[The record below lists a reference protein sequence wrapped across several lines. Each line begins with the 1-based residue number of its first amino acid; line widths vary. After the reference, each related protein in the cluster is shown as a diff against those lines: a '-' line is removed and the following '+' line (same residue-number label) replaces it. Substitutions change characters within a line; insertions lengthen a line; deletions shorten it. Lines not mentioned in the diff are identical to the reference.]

1 MSAVISPVTG
11 TRVEP
16 IDSYQFVRGTAATFK
31 VIFINNG
38 VPVTVD
44 NLTTP
49 QASIFE
55 PMFLN
60 KSGSTTPVVIATLNG
75 TLVPGQQFEY
85 QFIWNIPADI
95 IPSDEYIISYRGT
108 LGGDLYPFG
117 DEYIN
122 ILASAGQIGIKTV
135 SYATISDVRM
145 MKFNIDEYLPE
156 TIRKDLTARNNVIE
170 FHLRNAATKLREEL
184 ALFRARGNTEN
195 YKLFCI
201 YYTVWSIMLASRGE
215 DGSSVSDQNLTYWR
229 TEWSKIL
236 DQEKRKGA
244 NSQGISFGRG

>member
-16 IDSYQFVRGTAATFK
+16 IDTYQFVRGTTATFK
-31 VIFINNG
+31 AIFMNNG
-38 VPVTVD
+38 IPVTVD
-44 NLTTP
+44 NLTVP
-49 QASIFE
+49 QAFILE

-60 KSGSTTPVVIATLNG
+60 KSGSTNPNVIATING
-75 TLVPGQQFEY
+75 TLVPNQQFEY
-85 QFIWNIPADI
+85 QFVWNVPANMA
-95 IPSDEYIISYRGT
+95 PLDEYIVSYKGT
-108 LGGDLYPFG
+108 LGSGLYSFG
-117 DEYIN
+117 DEYFT
-122 ILASAGQIGIKTV
+122 ILSSAGQIGIKTI

-145 MKFNIDEYLPE
+145 MKFNIDDYLPE
-156 TIRKDLTARNNVIE
+156 TIRKDLTARNNIIE

-184 ALFRARGNTEN
+184 SLHRARGNTEN

-236 DQEKRKGA
+236 DQEKRR
-244 NSQGISFGRG
+244 SLFQGMPMGRG